1 MYVIYCSMSPPIH
14 RKYRASVAFATE
26 CRRIN
31 KIRRGNRKIRVPIAM
46 WPCKVEEKMTLKEV
60 DGKTIQEFETKI
72 IAKDG
77 TITRVPGT
85 FQGYET
91 SEKSRGNDQ
100 GTRKLVEFVN
110 HPQHSKGV
118 TRNEFANHVDLSQRM
133 VLNMNDVLYSSPSKW
148 ILQIVLQLSET
159 GSFCQGLSLAR
170 LRQVTRWNFN
180 WLWRAAEIT
189 EAMENSVE
197 EGALNG
203 EYSGSPDF
211 SSHIYLICAPLDV
224 EDYHSESC
232 FDVVLWEMDWLS
244 QHKAVIVCHKK
255 VVEIPV
261 EDGRILR
268 VHGERAVGITKALKS
283 AKEDEPKLTT
293 YPYVPIS
300 FSALLEMQKNCLAGQ
315 SYKTRVSLT

>member
-1 MYVIYCSMSPPIH
+1 MLLIQGSYIG
-14 RKYRASVAFATE
+14 KLLVALSKDANNNILPVAYAIVDNDILETVACFLVFQDTKE
-26 CRRIN
+26 CP
-31 KIRRGNRKIRVPIAM
+31 K
-46 WPCKVEEKMTLKEV
+46 KM
-60 DGKTIQEFETKI
+60 QY
-72 IAKDG
+72 
-77 TITRVPGT
+77 PS
-85 FQGYET
+85 FQ
-91 SEKSRGNDQ
+91 
-100 GTRKLVEFVN
+100 
-110 HPQHSKGV
+110 
-118 TRNEFANHVDLSQRM
+118 
-133 VLNMNDVLYSSPSKW
+133 
-148 ILQIVLQLSET
+148 
-159 GSFCQGLSLAR
+159 
-170 LRQVTRWNFN
+170 
-180 WLWRAAEIT
+180 AAEIT